1 MAFQKATKKQ
11 AKGRLALV
19 GPSGSG
25 KTFSALR
32 IASALGKRVA
42 VIDSERGSASK
53 YADKFEFDVCE
64 LSSFSPLEYVKAISD
79 AEAAG
84 YDVLVIDSLSHAW
97 EGKGGALEM
106 VDDAA
111 ARSRSANKFTAW
123 RDVTPIHNKLVG
135 AIVSSSCHVIV
146 TMRAKTEYILE
157 EDERGK
163 KVPKKIGMAPIQR
176 AGVEYEFDV
185 VCDLDHELRCIVSKS
200 RCSDLTQK
208 VFKPATESDLGAI
221 FAGWLGSGDA
231 AAARKEIKAVE
242 PAEAV
247 AVEEPESSES
257 KTLTKDDR
265 LRVNEC
271 IAIRLGELELDPK
284 VYASICAADI
294 LRMAGYKKSADV
306 PRSLLGDVMAA
317 VGAWEPKDS
326 APDFGGEAS

>member
-1 MAFQKATKKQ
+1 MSFKKATKKQ
-11 AKGRLALV
+11 AKGRIALV

-25 KTFSALR
+25 KTYSALR

-64 LSSFSPLEYVKAISD
+64 LDSFSPLDYVKAIAE

-111 ARSRSANKFTAW
+111 ARSRTANKFTAW
-123 RDVTPIHNKLVG
+123 RDVTPIHNKLVS
-135 AIVSSSCHVIV
+135 AIVSSSCHVIA
-146 TMRAKTEYILE
+146 TMRAKTEYVLE

-163 KVPKKIGMAPIQR
+163 KVPRKVGMAPIQR

-185 VCDLDHELRCIVSKS
+185 VCDLDHELRCIVSKT

-208 VFKPATESDLGAI
+208 VFKPATEADLGAT
-221 FAGWLGSGDA
+221 FAAWLGSGEA
-231 AAARKEIKAVE
+231 AAPAQPAPE
-242 PAEAV
+242 PVGVADAEA
-247 AVEEPESSES
+247 
-257 KTLTKDDR
+257 TLTKEDR
-265 LRVNEC
+265 QRVSDC
-271 IAIRLGELELDPK
+271 IAVRLGELDLDAKTYTP
-284 VYASICAADI
+284 ICAADV
-294 LRMAGYKKSADV
+294 LREFGAKKSTEV
-306 PRSLLGDVMAA
+306 PRALLADLMRA
-317 VGAWEPKDS
+317 VGTWEPKDS
-326 APDFGGEAS
+326 APGFADGEAA